1 MYIAQNKKTYAN
13 ISNDEGGSV
22 AINPVTTYL
31 TTVSLKKTATPL
43 AAQTAPSASLQSNSI
58 APSSMVSSRP
68 PPLPVSAAA
77 ALPLRTQQQ
86 GQGLVLTKDTK
97 RFTQPKGVY
106 VSAQTAGC
114 TRSLDSNSDNKE
126 NHRLSNLNENAAT
139 NNSLTTASSS
149 SVLDSDTTLLLK
161 SIAVV
166 KSTTNLLKT
175 MKMSG
180 SKGDDDEDEDACSTY
195 SPVMSGNNIN
205 GPLPALMDT
214 STTPTV
220 ETSSPETAAGNNM
233 FMFDNRKRKHNMSRR
248 GTLSPGTARAMMLEA
263 FAMDTRR
270 QDSSNSSS
278 SAFNSPL
285 KLISSTSFD
294 CRSSSSSP
302 LKQLSNTSVGSMDI
316 VVDDDEDGS
325 ATIHVSNDSLDNSSK
340 LSRGTAEDSI
350 TIPQRLDSIIIEY
363 NSSNSSS
370 FSSSSDSSRKDDDTS
385 SSRAE
390 SPLQKFQR
398 SESPDPSIEQSQPTS
413 GDDNDRDDD
422 DDIDDDA
429 AHEMD
434 LEETAI
440 DGGASVGIEGLRMVM
455 VTEGEEEIAS
465 MEAYGKELDSLL
477 CDVSSSDVEQQEA
490 MGVDPSLSTNM
501 SIDTYSP
508 TTPSVSSIINDDSLY
523 ISMDDCRDDDMS
535 IIIPTADPIDYDVSN
550 RSSSILTHASNN
562 NSIIIIRPLPTIK
575 LQYASPIPEK
585 KRSSPLPS
593 RYFLVETMDGAGVS
607 DPESVFHIKCPS
619 PMNQSLTASSVSS
632 SSSSS
637 LSSPSLKPPSPPNA
651 PPSMKPSPLQKRA
664 YNVSPIVCAL
674 SPLFNQSL
682 SSIVAADESTD
693 GGDRDDDVIMQD
705 TADGSSDDDVER
717 IHHLDTTEVIH
728 ESSDAYRAVAPFTPT
743 SIVVKD
749 DSLRDSDSDSREI
762 NKSSSSN
769 SSSSSSKP
777 STIIHDSCMDD
788 ASPYSL
794 VQYYRKQL
802 CPSSDDQLLLGSDCS
817 SFEQLESM
825 LEQEYLQCQG
835 RDMGDDDSDGNS
847 CEGHSV
853 EQHTTTSPPPVSCDS
868 IHTDRASFSVD
879 SELFLSSQSSSTATA
894 RSDIYCC
901 PSSIITIDYHD
912 VQSAQQTTLGPHVD
926 DDGVDDA
933 YDSLAPLD
941 LVQIEVQAERRLKL
955 RMEAAQWQYKWE
967 MVMARLINTV
977 IEKQRLKIADL

>member
-13 ISNDEGGSV
+13 ISNDGGSV

-31 TTVSLKKTATPL
+31 TTVSLKKTVTPL
-43 AAQTAPSASLQSNSI
+43 AALTAPSAHLQSNSI
-58 APSSMVSSRP
+58 APSPIVSSGP
-68 PPLPVSAAA
+68 TPLPVSAV

-114 TRSLDSNSDNKE
+114 TRSLDSNRDNKE
-126 NHRLSNLNENAAT
+126 NHRLSNLNDNAAT
-139 NNSLTTASSS
+139 NNSLTASSSSS
-149 SVLDSDTTLLLK
+149 SVLDSDSMILLK

-166 KSTTNLLKT
+166 KSTTDLLKT

-180 SKGDDDEDEDACSTY
+180 SKGHENKDEDACSIY

-205 GPLPALMDT
+205 GPTSPPLMDT

-220 ETSSPETAAGNNM
+220 EVSSPEAASASGNNM

-270 QDSSNSSS
+270 EDNSNSSR
-278 SAFNSPL
+278 SAFSSPL
-285 KLISSTSFD
+285 KLISNTSFD
-294 CRSSSSSP
+294 CSSISSSSP
-302 LKQLSNTSVGSMDI
+302 LKQLINTIAGSMDI
-316 VVDDDEDGS
+316 VVCDDEDDS
-325 ATIHVSNDSLDNSSK
+325 ATIPVSNDSLDNSSQN
-340 LSRGTAEDSI
+340 SRGTAEDSI
-350 TIPQRLDSIIIEY
+350 TIPQRLDSIIIECK
-363 NSSNSSS
+363 
-370 FSSSSDSSRKDDDTS
+370 SSSSNRKDDDAS

-398 SESPDPSIEQSQPTS
+398 SESPDPSIEQSHPTTGDRFDIN
-413 GDDNDRDDD
+413 GDDDRDDD
-422 DDIDDDA
+422 DRDDDDRDDA
-429 AHEMD
+429 VHEMD

-440 DGGASVGIEGLRMVM
+440 DGGTSVGIEGLGMVM
-455 VTEGEEEIAS
+455 VTEGEEEITS

-477 CDVSSSDVEQQEA
+477 CDVSSSDVEQLWI
-490 MGVDPSLSTNM
+490 DPSLSTNM

-508 TTPSVSSIINDDSLY
+508 ITPSVSSIINDDSLY

-535 IIIPTADPIDYDVSN
+535 IIIIPTADPIDCDVSN

-562 NSIIIIRPLPTIK
+562 NNNNNSIIIRPLPAIK
-575 LQYASPIPEK
+575 LQYASPIPAQ
-585 KRSSPLPS
+585 KRPSPLPS
-593 RYFLVETMDGAGVS
+593 RYFLVETMDGAGVR

-632 SSSSS
+632 FS

-651 PPSMKPSPLQKRA
+651 PPSIKPSPLQKRA

-682 SSIVAADESTD
+682 SSIVTADESTD
-693 GGDRDDDVIMQD
+693 SGVRDDDVIMQD
-705 TADGSSDDDVER
+705 TVNGSSDDDVER
-717 IHHLDTTEVIH
+717 IHHIDTTEVINK
-728 ESSDAYRAVAPFTPT
+728 SSDACRAAAPFTPT

-749 DSLRDSDSDSREI
+749 DGLREINNSREI

-769 SSSSSSKP
+769 SSSKP
-777 STIIHDSCMDD
+777 STIIHDSSMDD
-788 ASPYSL
+788 SSPYSL

-802 CPSSDDQLLLGSDCS
+802 CPSSSSSSDEQLLLGSDCS
-817 SFEQLESM
+817 SFELLESM

-835 RDMGDDDSDGNS
+835 RDMRDDDSDSDGDS
-847 CEGHSV
+847 CENHSV
-853 EQHTTTSPPPVSCDS
+853 ERHTTTTSPPVNCDS

-879 SELFLSSQSSSTATA
+879 SDLLLSQ
-894 RSDIYCC
+894 
-901 PSSIITIDYHD
+901 
-912 VQSAQQTTLGPHVD
+912 QSAQQTTVGSHVD
-926 DDGVDDA
+926 DDGIDDVC
-933 YDSLAPLD
+933 DSLAPLD

-955 RMEAAQWQYKWE
+955 RLEAAHWQYKWE

>member
-13 ISNDEGGSV
+13 ISNDGGSV

-43 AAQTAPSASLQSNSI
+43 AALTAPSAPLQSNSI
-58 APSSMVSSRP
+58 APSPIVSSRP
-68 PPLPVSAAA
+68 TPLPVTAVA

-114 TRSLDSNSDNKE
+114 TRSLDSSSDNKE

-139 NNSLTTASSS
+139 NNNLTASST
-149 SVLDSDTTLLLK
+149 SVLDSDTMILLK
-161 SIAVV
+161 SFAVV
-166 KSTTNLLKT
+166 KSTTDLLQT

-180 SKGDDDEDEDACSTY
+180 SKGDENKDDDACSIY

-205 GPLPALMDT
+205 GPTSPPLMDT
-214 STTPTV
+214 ATEATI
-220 ETSSPETAAGNNM
+220 EASSPEAASSSSGNNM

-270 QDSSNSSS
+270 QDNSNSSR
-278 SAFNSPL
+278 SAFSSPL
-285 KLISSTSFD
+285 KLISNTSFD
-294 CRSSSSSP
+294 CSSSSSSSSP
-302 LKQLSNTSVGSMDI
+302 LKQLINTIAGSMDI
-316 VVDDDEDGS
+316 VVCDDEDDS
-325 ATIHVSNDSLDNSSK
+325 ATIQVSNDSLDNSSK
-340 LSRGTAEDSI
+340 NSRGTAEDSI
-350 TIPQRLDSIIIEY
+350 TIPQRLDSIIIECK
-363 NSSNSSS
+363 
-370 FSSSSDSSRKDDDTS
+370 SSSSSKDDDAS

-398 SESPDPSIEQSQPTS
+398 SESPDPSIEQSQPTTGDGLDIN
-413 GDDNDRDDD
+413 GDDDRDD
-422 DDIDDDA
+422 A
-429 AHEMD
+429 VHLMD

-440 DGGASVGIEGLRMVM
+440 DEGASVGIEGLGMVM
-455 VTEGEEEIAS
+455 VTEGKEEIAS

-477 CDVSSSDVEQQEA
+477 CDVSSSDVEQLEA
-490 MGVDPSLSTNM
+490 MGIDPSLSTNM

-535 IIIPTADPIDYDVSN
+535 TIIPTADPIDCDVSN

-562 NSIIIIRPLPTIK
+562 NNNSIIRPLPAIK
-575 LQYASPIPEK
+575 LQYASPIPAQ

-632 SSSSS
+632 SSISFS

-651 PPSMKPSPLQKRA
+651 PPSIKPSPLQKRA

-682 SSIVAADESTD
+682 SSIVTTDESTD
-693 GGDRDDDVIMQD
+693 GGVRDDDVIMQD
-705 TADGSSDDDVER
+705 TVNSSSDDDVER
-717 IHHLDTTEVIH
+717 IHHLDTTEVIN
-728 ESSDAYRAVAPFTPT
+728 ESSDAYREAAPFTPT

-749 DSLRDSDSDSREI
+749 DGLCDSDSREI
-762 NKSSSSN
+762 NKSSCSN
-769 SSSSSSKP
+769 SKP

-802 CPSSDDQLLLGSDCS
+802 CPSSSSSSSDEQLLLGSDCS
-817 SFEQLESM
+817 SFELLESM

-835 RDMGDDDSDGNS
+835 RDMRHDDSDGDS
-847 CEGHSV
+847 CESHSV
-853 EQHTTTSPPPVSCDS
+853 EGHTTTTSPPVNCDS

-879 SELFLSSQSSSTATA
+879 SELLLSSSISSSIATA
-894 RSDIYCC
+894 RSQTYCC
-901 PSSIITIDYHD
+901 PSSIITIDQHD
-912 VQSAQQTTLGPHVD
+912 VQSAQQTTVRSHVD

-933 YDSLAPLD
+933 CDILAPLD

-955 RMEAAQWQYKWE
+955 RLEAAHWQYKWE